1 MKTARP
7 LPEVLEGRPFTA
19 AEAASAGVSA
29 KRLRHCSLS
38 RLGKGIR
45 ADGPTAALPLGAR
58 VRPFIEVK
66 ERCAASHLT
75 AAALHSLPQRRP
87 DGAVDAYHLIRPE
100 GAAHLNRPH
109 VIVHRMKLY
118 EEEITTIHGNPVTTQ
133 HRTCLDMPEQLSID
147 EILAMVDAC
156 VRERSRGGDGNTGE
170 SADRKAGAPRAAA

>member
-1 MKTARP
+1 MKTAHP

-19 AEAASAGVSA
+19 AEAVREGVSA
-29 KRLRHCSLS
+29 KRLRHRSLS

-58 VRPFIEVK
+58 VRPFIEVN

-75 AAALHSLPQRRP
+75 AAELGSLPVRRQKEAP
-87 DGAVDAYHLIRPE
+87 PMYHVIRPE

-118 EEEITTIHGNPVTTQ
+118 DDEITL
-133 HRTCLDMPEQLSID
+133 LDGIP
-147 EILAMVDAC
+147 
-156 VRERSRGGDGNTGE
+156 
-170 SADRKAGAPRAAA
+170 